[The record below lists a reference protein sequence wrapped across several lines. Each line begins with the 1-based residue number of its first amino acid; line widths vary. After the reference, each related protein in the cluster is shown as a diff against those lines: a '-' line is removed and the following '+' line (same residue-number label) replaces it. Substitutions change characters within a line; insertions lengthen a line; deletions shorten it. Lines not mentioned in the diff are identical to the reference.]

1 MASLLTR
8 ALGAIVLVAALGG
21 AAFWVVT
28 RPDPLPEEAFA
39 GLGAPDLA
47 NGERLFWAGGCIS
60 CHAGKGAS
68 DAGNLALGGGDPLD
82 TAFGIFHAP
91 NISPDE
97 KAGIGTWS
105 LAAFGKAM
113 LRGVDDEGR
122 HLYPAFPYGSY
133 ARMTPKDVN
142 DLWGYLK
149 TLPKSDRP
157 SAPHELKFPYSIRLA
172 LGGWKFLYLDAA
184 PRVTLEGADETVR
197 RGQYLVEGPGHCG
210 ECHTPRDA
218 LGGFLK
224 GRWLAGA
231 PNPEGRGRVPN
242 ITPGGDIGTWSAADI
257 ASYLETGM
265 TPDFDSVGGSM
276 VEVQKNMAR
285 LPAEDREAIA
295 AYLKAVPA
303 VR

>member
-1 MASLLTR
+1 MASLLKR
-8 ALGAIVLVAALGG
+8 ALGAIVVFAAAGG
-21 AAFWVVT
+21 AAFWFVT
-28 RPDPLPEEAFA
+28 RPDPLPEQAFA

-60 CHAGKGAS
+60 CHAGKGAG
-68 DAGNLALGGGDPLD
+68 DAGDLALGGGAPLV
-82 TAFGIFHAP
+82 TAFGTFHAP

-97 KAGIGTWS
+97 KAGIGAWS
-105 LAAFGKAM
+105 LTAFGNAM
-113 LRGVDDEGR
+113 LRGLDDEGR

-157 SAPHELKFPYSIRLA
+157 SEPDALKFPYNIRMA
-172 LGGWKFLYLDAA
+172 LGGWKFLYLDDA
-184 PRVTLEGADETVR
+184 PRVTLASADETVK

-210 ECHTPRDA
+210 ECHTPRDG

-231 PNPEGRGRVPN
+231 PSPEGEGRIPN
-242 ITPGGDIGTWSAADI
+242 ITPGGDIGAWSAADI

-265 TPDFDSVGGSM
+265 TPDFDTVGGSM

-285 LPAEDREAIA
+285 LPAGDREAIA

-303 VR
+303 VE